1 MKITESAITTN
12 NTTMPLASMLA
23 NKHEKVIYYYDEPTG
38 LRVIVAIHNTV
49 LGPALGGTRIWNYA
63 REEDALLDVLRLSQ
77 GMTYKSA
84 IAGLDLGGGKAV
96 IIGEASK
103 IKTEAFLRRYGRF
116 IEELNG
122 SYVTGPDVN
131 VSMYDLVHVAK
142 ETQYVVGLPAT
153 QGGSG
158 DPSLLTAY
166 GTYMGLKAAAKI
178 AYGHDS
184 LQGKKI
190 GVEGV
195 GKVGSI
201 LVDYLCKEGAKVY
214 ITDILPAHL
223 AAITQQYDVQVI
235 ESPTALYDLDMDIYA
250 PCALGAT
257 INDQT
262 LPRLKCQIIAG
273 AANNQLADES
283 KHGRM
288 LLEKGIVYVPDFVI
302 NAGGVINVHTEFYG
316 GYNKELALAQIE
328 RIYEV
333 CLDILA
339 RSAQE
344 NRSSQEV
351 AVRLAEQRIAA
362 MKHARLG

>member
-1 MKITESAITTN
+1 MKITESAITPN
-12 NTTMPLASMLA
+12 HSTMPLASMLA

-63 REEDALLDVLRLSQ
+63 REEDALLDALRLSQ

-84 IAGLDLGGGKAV
+84 VAGLDLGGGKAV
-96 IIGEASK
+96 IIGDASK

-116 IEELNG
+116 IEELDGN
-122 SYVTGPDVN
+122 YITGPDVN
-131 VSMYDLVHVAK
+131 ITMDDLIQIAK
-142 ETQYVVGLPAT
+142 ETQYIIGLPT
-153 QGGSG
+153 LQGGSG
-158 DPSLLTAY
+158 DSSLATAY
-166 GTYMGLKAAAKI
+166 GTYMGIKAAAKV
-178 AYGHDS
+178 AYGHDN

-190 GVEGV
+190 GLEGV
-195 GKVGSI
+195 GKVGSKLI
-201 LVDYLCKEGAKVY
+201 DYLTKEGAQIT
-214 ITDILPAHL
+214 ITDISAENL
-223 AAITQQYDVQVI
+223 AAVTKQYDVQVVAATD
-235 ESPTALYDLDMDIYA
+235 SFYDLDMDIYA

-262 LPRLKCQIIAG
+262 LSRLKCQIIAG

-288 LLEKGIVYVPDFVI
+288 LIEKGIVYVPDFVI

-316 GYNKELALAQIE
+316 DYNEELAFAQIE

-344 NRSSQEV
+344 NKSSQEV
-351 AVRLAEQRIAA
+351 AVRLAEQRIEA
-362 MKHARLG
+362 MKQARLG